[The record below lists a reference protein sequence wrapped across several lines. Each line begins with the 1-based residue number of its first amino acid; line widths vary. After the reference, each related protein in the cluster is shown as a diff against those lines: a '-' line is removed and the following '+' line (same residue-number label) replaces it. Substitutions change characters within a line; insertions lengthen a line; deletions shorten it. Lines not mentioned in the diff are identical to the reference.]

1 MKTNLSYYSRRTDS
15 HRHDKFKLLRLSY
28 DNSIEGWAAEAKFW
42 ALNDIIA
49 ESDMCL
55 LDLQHPRKKA
65 MIAVELNFTL
75 PELDHFLST
84 LVSPDIELL
93 FQPSPGIFSTKKVLA
108 ALSIVLAGRDKARER
123 KKKNSAKEGF
133 SNQSSPEL
141 GESSPEL
148 FRNSPGNISSSSLS
162 NKSMDSS
169 PELLGSSPELIKSSP
184 ENISNISISPVSL
197 NSSPELYESL
207 PKLIK
212 SSHGKNISSSP
223 ILTYSLKNSSTE
235 EVNPVQETDLTP
247 DFSTSICSSPEPCES
262 SPELFQS
269 SPEQNNK
276 VKVKEVKV
284 KESKFLKSKINVK
297 VNHFEES
304 RYLHP
309 PSLIIHQK
317 SPPPHFYVFE
327 NFFTDAYD
335 FTDLRLLR
343 SKIPEIFSKICSLTL
358 TTSEVSR
365 VYNILLRAAAL
376 DMVFKAKTMV
386 EMFSDYLN
394 LPPEK
399 RNIPYLCSRLAG
411 KIDDALILFREK
423 QSAALKESERSETQF
438 FLSNPDEDNSIRS
451 IITSLT
457 KEKTFSLTTDS
468 S

>member
-15 HRHDKFKLLRLSY
+15 HRHDKFKMLRLSY
-28 DNSIEGWAAEAKFW
+28 NNSIEGWAAEAKFW

-49 ESDMCL
+49 ESEMCL
-55 LDLQHPRKKA
+55 LDLQQPRNKA
-65 MIAVELNFTL
+65 RVAVELNFTL

-84 LVSPDIELL
+84 LVSPDVELL

-123 KKKNSAKEGF
+123 KKKNSSKDEF
-133 SNQSSPEL
+133 SNQSSHEL
-141 GESSPEL
+141 VE
-148 FRNSPGNISSSSLS
+148 
-162 NKSMDSS
+162 SS
-169 PELLGSSPELIKSSP
+169 PELLGSSHELIKSSP
-184 ENISNISISPVSL
+184 ENISNISVSPVSL
-197 NSSPELYESL
+197 NSSPELYESS
-207 PKLIK
+207 PELIK
-212 SSHGKNISSSP
+212 SSHGKNISSTQ
-223 ILTYSLKNSSTE
+223 ILADELKNNLTE
-235 EVNPVQETDLTP
+235 RVNPVQETDLTP

-276 VKVKEVKV
+276 VKVKEVNV
-284 KESKFLKSKINVK
+284 KESKFLKSKINVKVK

-309 PSLIIHQK
+309 PSPIIHQK
-317 SPPPHFYVFE
+317 SPPPPFYVFE

-335 FTDLRLLR
+335 FTDLRLLK

-376 DMVFKAKTMV
+376 DMVFKARTMV
-386 EMFSDYLN
+386 EMFNDYLT

-423 QSAALKESERSETQF
+423 QSAALKENERSETQF
-438 FLSNPDEDNSIRS
+438 FLSNPDEDNSIRG
-451 IITSLT
+451 IINSLT